1 MPWYYLTERDV
12 MTVLA
17 AAGQGVQLR
26 DFGLLSA
33 AVARPRASAFGED
46 AYQDPWVKAAA
57 LLHSLTRNHA
67 FEDGNA
73 DILNVDHSIAH
84 MQLVNTPSD
93 DAVDVDRH
101 VIAGLDPRCRELI
114 DDILHRDIAQRCDGN
129 GRDEAQAWAFRFP
142 VGPAEQ

>member
-67 FEDGNA
+67 FEDGNERAGWNATWTFVGANAIGRPAA
-73 DILNVDHSIAH
+73 DFDVDAAE
-84 MQLVNTPSD
+84 QLVLDVASGVLD
-93 DAVDVDRH
+93 DLTLVAT
-101 VIAGLDPRCRELI
+101 GLRTFS
-114 DDILHRDIAQRCDGN
+114 G
-129 GRDEAQAWAFRFP
+129 
-142 VGPAEQ
+142 